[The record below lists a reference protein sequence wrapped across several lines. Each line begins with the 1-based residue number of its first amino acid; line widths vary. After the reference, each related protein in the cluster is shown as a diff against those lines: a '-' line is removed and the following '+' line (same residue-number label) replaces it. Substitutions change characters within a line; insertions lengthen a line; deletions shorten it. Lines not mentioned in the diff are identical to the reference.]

1 MKKRPVFFM
10 FVFAALSLFLG
21 FYSCKSPAPDVS
33 EYPANDEIFEVVD
46 SNATIETRALF
57 MNLLKYRDSS
67 VMFGHQDDL
76 AYGVDWWA
84 EDFRSDVNDVA
95 GKFPA
100 VFGWD
105 VGEIGQSEENIDG
118 ISFEKMKQWMIRAY
132 EKGGINTISW
142 HLDNP
147 VTGGDSWDTTRAVY
161 SIIPGGEKHG
171 HYKNLLDTLATFISD
186 LKTEDGTM
194 VPVIFRPF
202 HELNGSWFW
211 WGRGSTTVEEY
222 ITLFRFTVHY
232 LRDEKGLH
240 NLLYSYSTDRFTHE
254 DEYLERFPGEVFVD
268 ILGYDDYWSFADEGK
283 IPEGINSLRILAK
296 MGQRMNKPFALTES
310 GYETIPDPQ
319 WWTDKLLEPIKSDS
333 LARKLS
339 WLLVWRNHDET
350 HHYAPYP
357 GHSSAENFREFEKD
371 PFTWFLSDL
380 PDMYQ
385 PVETK
390 E

>member
-1 MKKRPVFFM
+1 MKKKPVSLRAV
-10 FVFAALSLFLG
+10 FVLLSLFFV
-21 FYSCKSPAPDVS
+21 FYSCKSPGPEVTD
-33 EYPANDEIFEVVD
+33 YPANDEIFELAD
-46 SNATIETRALF
+46 SNATAETRALF

-76 AYGVDWWA
+76 AYGINWWA

-105 VGEIGQSEENIDG
+105 VGEIGQGDKNIDG
-118 ISFEKMKQWMIRAY
+118 ISFQNMKEWMIKAF

-147 VTGGDSWDTTRAVY
+147 VTGDDSWDTTRAVY
-161 SIIPGGEKHG
+161 SIIPGGEKHE
-171 HYKNLLDTLATFISD
+171 HYKNLLDTLATFISA

-211 WGRGSTTVEEY
+211 WGRGSSTVEEY
-222 ITLFRFTVHY
+222 ITLFRFTVQY

-240 NLLYSYSTDRFTHE
+240 NILYSYSTDRFTHE
-254 DEYLERFPGEVFVD
+254 DEYLERFPGEMYVD

-283 IPEGINSLRILAK
+283 IPEGINSLRILAD
-296 MGQRMNKPFALTES
+296 MGQRLNKPFALTES

-339 WLLVWRNHDET
+339 WLLVWRNHDES

-357 GHSSAENFREFEKD
+357 GHSSAENFKEFEED

-380 PDMYQ
+380 PDMYE
-385 PVETK
+385 PVEIH

>member
-1 MKKRPVFFM
+1 MTTTIKSLKSIFSVCLI
-10 FVFAALSLFLG
+10 AALVF
-21 FYSCKSPAPDVS
+21 SCKSPESEVS
-33 EYPANDEIFEVVD
+33 DYPANDEIFELAD
-46 SNATIETRALF
+46 SAATDETRALF
-57 MNLLKYRDSS
+57 MNLLRYRDSA

-76 AYGVDWWA
+76 AYGVGWWA
-84 EDFRSDVNDVA
+84 EESRSDVKEVSGDY
-95 GKFPA
+95 PA

-105 VGEIGQSEENIDG
+105 VGEIGGEKNIDG
-118 ISFEKMKQWMIRAY
+118 VSFEKMKNWMIEVF

-147 VTGGDSWDTTRAVY
+147 VTGGDSWDTARAVY
-161 SIIPGGEKHG
+161 SIIPGGENHEE
-171 HYKNLLDTLATFISD
+171 YKTLLDSLASFISE
-186 LKTEDGTM
+186 LRASDGTM

-222 ITLFRFTVHY
+222 LALFRFTVEY
-232 LRDEKGLH
+232 LRDEKDLH
-240 NLLYSYSTDRFTHE
+240 NILYSYSTDRFKDE
-254 DEYLERFPGEVFVD
+254 DEYMERFPGEMYVD

-283 IPEGINSLRILAK
+283 IPEGINSLRILAE

-310 GYETIPDPQ
+310 GYETIPDPT
-319 WWTDKLLEPIKSDS
+319 WWTSKLLEPIKQDS

-357 GHSSAENFREFEKD
+357 GHPSSEDFVDFRED

-380 PDMYQ
+380 PDLYK
-385 PVETK
+385 PFEEEVR
-390 E
+390 